1 MKARY
6 NLHILFNTITE
17 STASSECHVA
27 EQPTRWAVAGIRPQL
42 ALLILLTQVVMVW
55 WVADSEI
62 ARSIYLICY
71 SLMMPTALYLLFAR
85 LLRRWLPFD
94 RRELLMGY
102 IVLTCTIPIIG
113 FGGLRFILPGMGFF
127 PYFSQTQPQWNR
139 YLPYLANLPILHD
152 SEAIQSLYRGQ
163 SGVPWQAWV
172 VPVLF
177 WSLYLLLLT
186 GIWIGLAGLLHRIWN
201 RQERLTFPIAVLP
214 LQLTDLQDDLLRRP
228 LFWLGFAIP
237 AVLQSLLV
245 LHDWYPAIPAV
256 QLKATYIKIPLFQ
269 SPPWNAFPD
278 FPLGIYPMAV
288 GLAYFVPSSISF
300 SCWFFWL
307 GTRLLYVV
315 GSAFGL
321 EVGDTAAAR
330 FPYKEEQAAGAW
342 IAFALMV
349 GWGARWHWQSL
360 KRHLTPDELH
370 TVRWLGLLALGCFLL
385 CAGMMML
392 TGIPP
397 LFALLIIG
405 VYVAYMLSGARIR
418 AEAGGQWTFAP
429 ATWTPHRVANAVLG
443 TQNLS
448 EGAIVAGGYFDLV
461 HVDIRAQSLPYL
473 MEGMKIADSIGL
485 RWRTVLVWVA
495 IGTVTALAV
504 GWWSSLSNFY
514 ALGAATAKSNA
525 YAMWKVQYGMQQMHS
540 LAETRSTWD
549 RSGVL
554 AACVGGGFTLL
565 LASLRMR
572 LNAFPLHP
580 VGYVMANTITMNAF
594 FLTFLVAWTAKVLV
608 QRFGG
613 SKGYRRSLAF
623 FVGVTLGDIVTQ
635 AGWALIG
642 KLFNV
647 PIYQF
652 LT

>member
-1 MKARY
+1 MSH
-6 NLHILFNTITE
+6 LHTLFNTITE
-17 STASSECHVA
+17 SMARSECHVA

-172 VPVLF
+172 VPILF
-177 WSLYLLLLT
+177 WSLYLLMLT
-186 GIWIGLAGLLHRIWN
+186 GVWIGLAGLLHRIWN
-201 RQERLTFPIAVLP
+201 RQERLTFPITVLP
-214 LQLTDLQDDLLRRP
+214 LQLTDLQDDLLRHP

-237 AVLQSLLV
+237 AVLQSLLA
-245 LHDWYPAIPAV
+245 LHDWYPAIPAL

-307 GTRLLYVV
+307 VTRLLYVV

-360 KRHLTPDELH
+360 KRHLTPDELR

-405 VYVAYMLSGARIR
+405 VYVAYVLSGARIR

-540 LAETRSTWD
+540 LANTRTAWD
-549 RSGVL
+549 KSGVL
-554 AACVGGGFTLL
+554 AACVGGGVTLL

-652 LT
+652 LS

>member
-1 MKARY
+1 MSRSYEHTSTPTGSLAHAR
-6 NLHILFNTITE
+6 L
-17 STASSECHVA
+17 VV
-27 EQPTRWAVAGIRPQL
+27 EQPRRWTIAGIRPQL
-42 ALLILLTQVVMVW
+42 ALLILLTQAVMVW

-71 SLMMPTALYLLFAR
+71 SLMMPTALYLLFVR

-94 RRELLMGY
+94 HRELLMGY
-102 IVLTCTIPIIG
+102 IVLTSTIPIIG

-139 YLPYLANLPILHD
+139 YLPYLTHLPILHN
-152 SEAIQSLYRGQ
+152 SEAIRALYRGQ
-163 SGVPWQAWV
+163 SSVPWQAWT
-172 VPVLF
+172 VPILF
-177 WSLYLLLLT
+177 WSLYLILLT
-186 GIWIGLAGLLHRIWN
+186 GIWIGLAAVLHRIWI
-201 RQERLTFPIAVLP
+201 RQERLTFPITVLP
-214 LQLTDLQDDLLRRP
+214 LQLTDPQDDLLRRP

-237 AVLQSLLV
+237 AVLQTLLV

-256 QLKATYIKIPLFQ
+256 QLKVTYVKIPLFQ

-307 GTRLLYVV
+307 VTRLLYVV

-342 IAFALMV
+342 IAFAMMA
-349 GWGARWHWQSL
+349 GWGARRHWQSL
-360 KRHLTPDELH
+360 KRHLSPDELR
-370 TVRWLGLLALGCFLL
+370 TVRWLGLLALGCLLL

-405 VYVAYMLSGARIR
+405 VYVAYVLSGARIR

-429 ATWTPHRVANAVLG
+429 ATWTPHRVTNAVLG
-443 TQNLS
+443 TQNLP

-473 MEGMKIADSIGL
+473 MEGLKVADSVGL

-514 ALGAATAKSNA
+514 TLGAATAKSNA

-540 LAETRSTWD
+540 LASTRVAWD
-549 RSGVL
+549 KSGVL
-554 AACVGGGFTLL
+554 AACIGGGFTLL

-594 FLTFLVAWTAKVLV
+594 FLTFLIAWTAKVLV

-635 AGWALIG
+635 AGWALVG
-642 KLFNV
+642 RLLDV

>member
-1 MKARY
+1 MPNSY
-6 NLHILFNTITE
+6 TPFNTITV
-17 STASSECHVA
+17 STARLESQVA
-27 EQPTRWAVAGIRPQL
+27 EQPRRWTVAGIRPQL
-42 ALLILLTQVVMVW
+42 ALLILLTQGVMVW

-127 PYFSQTQPQWNR
+127 PYFSQTQPQWDR

-172 VPVLF
+172 VPILF

-186 GIWIGLAGLLHRIWN
+186 GVWIGLAGLLHRIWN
-201 RQERLTFPIAVLP
+201 RQERLTFPITVLP
-214 LQLTDLQDDLLRRP
+214 LQLTDLQDDLLHRP

-237 AVLQSLLV
+237 AVLQSLLA
-245 LHDWYPAIPAV
+245 LHDWYPATPAL
-256 QLKATYIKIPLFQ
+256 QLKATYMKIPLFQ

-300 SCWFFWL
+300 SCWSFWL
-307 GTRLLYVV
+307 VTRLLYVV

-360 KRHLTPDELH
+360 KRHLTPDESR

-385 CAGMMML
+385 CAGMMTL

-405 VYVAYMLSGARIR
+405 VYVAYVLSGARIR

-443 TQNLS
+443 TQNLP

-495 IGTVTALAV
+495 IGTVSALAV

-540 LAETRSTWD
+540 LVNTRVTWD
-549 RSGVL
+549 KSGVL
-554 AACVGGGFTLL
+554 AACVGGGITFL
-565 LASLRMR
+565 LASLQMR

-594 FLTFLVAWTAKVLV
+594 FLTFLIAWTAKVLV

-635 AGWALIG
+635 ASWALIG
-642 KLFNV
+642 KLFDV

>member
-1 MKARY
+1 MSH
-6 NLHILFNTITE
+6 LHTLFNTITE
-17 STASSECHVA
+17 STARSECHVA

-139 YLPYLANLPILHD
+139 YLPYLANLPVLHD

-172 VPVLF
+172 VPILF
-177 WSLYLLLLT
+177 WSLYLLMLT

-201 RQERLTFPIAVLP
+201 RQERLTFPITVLP
-214 LQLTDLQDDLLRRP
+214 LQLTDLQDDLLRLP

-237 AVLQSLLV
+237 AVLQSLLA
-245 LHDWYPAIPAV
+245 LHDWYPAIPAL

-307 GTRLLYVV
+307 VTRLLYVV

-360 KRHLTPDELH
+360 KRHLTPDELR

-405 VYVAYMLSGARIR
+405 VYVAYVLSGARIR

-495 IGTVTALAV
+495 IGTVMALAV

-540 LAETRSTWD
+540 LANTRTAWD
-549 RSGVL
+549 KSGVL
-554 AACVGGGFTLL
+554 AACVGGGVTLL

-613 SKGYRRSLAF
+613 NKGYRRSLAF

-652 LT
+652 LS

>member
-1 MKARY
+1 MPSS
-6 NLHILFNTITE
+6 TITE
-17 STASSECHVA
+17 GAALA
-27 EQPTRWAVAGIRPQL
+27 EQAGEQSRRWAIAGIRPQL
-42 ALLILLTQVVMVW
+42 ALLILLTQAVMVW

-71 SLMMPTALYLLFAR
+71 SLMMPTTLYLLLVR
-85 LLRRWLPFD
+85 LLRRWLRFD
-94 RRELLMGY
+94 QRELLMGY
-102 IVLTCTIPIIG
+102 IVLTCTLPIVG

-127 PYFSQTQPQWNR
+127 PYFSQTQPQWNS
-139 YLPYLANLPILHD
+139 YLPYLAHLPVLHD
-152 SEAIQSLYRGQ
+152 AEAIRALYRGQ
-163 SGVPWQAWV
+163 SGVPWQTWT
-172 VPVLF
+172 VPILF
-177 WSLYLLLLT
+177 WSLYLILLT
-186 GIWIGLAGLLHRIWN
+186 GVWIGLAAILHRIWI
-201 RQERLTFPIAVLP
+201 RQERLTFPITVLP
-214 LQLTDLQDDLLRRP
+214 LQITDPQDDLLHRP
-228 LFWLGFAIP
+228 LFWLGFSIP
-237 AVLQSLLV
+237 AVLQSLLA
-245 LHDWYPAIPAV
+245 LHDWYPAIPAI
-256 QLKATYIKIPLFQ
+256 QLKVTYIKIPLFQ
-269 SPPWNAFPD
+269 SPPWNTFPD

-307 GTRLLYVV
+307 VTRLLYVV

-342 IAFALMV
+342 IAFALIV
-349 GWGARWHWQSL
+349 GWSARWHWQSL
-360 KRHLTPDELH
+360 KRHLTPDELR
-370 TVRWLGLLALGCFLL
+370 TIRWLGLLALGCVLL

-392 TGIPP
+392 TGVPP

-405 VYVAYMLSGARIR
+405 VYVAYVLSGARIR

-443 TQNLS
+443 TQNLP
-448 EGAIVAGGYFDLV
+448 EGAIVTGGYFDLV

-473 MEGMKIADSIGL
+473 MEGLKIADSIGL

-525 YAMWKVQYGMQQMHS
+525 YAMWKVQYGMQQMHA
-540 LAETRSTWD
+540 LASTRVAWD

-554 AACVGGGFTLL
+554 AVCIGGGFTLL

-594 FLTFLVAWTAKVLV
+594 FLTFLIAWAAKVLV

-642 KLFNV
+642 KLLDV

>member
-1 MKARY
+1 MFSTGETVTDAR
-6 NLHILFNTITE
+6 LRTD
-17 STASSECHVA
+17 A
-27 EQPTRWAVAGIRPQL
+27 TRRNAVCTSRGLVAGVRPRL
-42 ALLILLTQVVMVW
+42 ALFILLTQAVMIW

-71 SLMMPTALYLLFAR
+71 SLMMPTALYLLFVHMF
-85 LLRRWLPFD
+85 RRWLPFD
-94 RRELLMGY
+94 HRELLMGY
-102 IVLTCTIPIIG
+102 IVLTATIPIIG
-113 FGGLRFILPGMGFF
+113 FGGLRFLIPGMGFF
-127 PYFSQTQPQWNR
+127 PYFSQTRPQWER
-139 YLPYLANLPILHD
+139 YLPFLDRLPILHAPD
-152 SEAIQSLYRGQ
+152 AIQSLYRGE
-163 SGVPWQAWV
+163 SSVPWQAWIA
-172 VPVLF
+172 PIAF
-177 WSLYLLLLT
+177 WSLYLLLMT
-186 GIWIGLAGLLHRIWN
+186 GIWIGLAAVLQRIWI
-201 RQERLTFPIAVLP
+201 RQERLTFPITVLP
-214 LQLTDLQDDLLRRP
+214 LQLTDPQDDLFRRP
-228 LFWLGFAIP
+228 LFWMGFAIP

-245 LHDWYPAIPAV
+245 LHDWYPAIPAI
-256 QLKATYIKIPLFQ
+256 QLKAQYIPLPFLQ
-269 SPPWNAFPD
+269 TRPWNAFPA

-307 GTRLLYVV
+307 VTRLLYVA

-342 IAFALMV
+342 IAFACMV
-349 GWGARWHWQSL
+349 GWGARRHWHSL
-360 KRHLTPDELH
+360 RNQLTPDEYR
-370 TVRWLGLLALGCFLL
+370 TVRKLGLLALACALL
-385 CAGMMML
+385 CAGMMMW

-405 VYVAYMLSGARIR
+405 VYVAYVLSGARIR

-429 ATWTPHRVANAVLG
+429 ATWTPHRVANAGLG
-443 TQNLS
+443 TQGLS
-448 EGAIVAGGYFDLV
+448 DGALVAGGYFDLV
-461 HVDIRAQSLPYL
+461 HVDIRGQSLPYL
-473 MEGMKIADSIGL
+473 MEGLKIADSVGL
-485 RWRTVLVWVA
+485 RWRTVLTWVA
-495 IGTVTALAV
+495 IGTVTALAL
-504 GWWSSLSNFY
+504 GWWSSLSQFY

-525 YAMWKVQYGMQQMHS
+525 YAMWKVQYGMEQMHA
-540 LAETRSTWD
+540 LASTRAEWD
-549 RSGVL
+549 RSGIL

-565 LASLRMR
+565 LASLRMK
-572 LNAFPLHP
+572 LYAFPLHP

-635 AGWALIG
+635 AGWALVG
-642 KLFNV
+642 KLLDV

>member
-1 MKARY
+1 MSRSYEHTSTPTGSVAHAR
-6 NLHILFNTITE
+6 L
-17 STASSECHVA
+17 VA
-27 EQPTRWAVAGIRPQL
+27 EQPRRWTIAGIRPQL
-42 ALLILLTQVVMVW
+42 ALLILLTQAVMVW

-71 SLMMPTALYLLFAR
+71 SLMMPTALYLLFVR

-102 IVLTCTIPIIG
+102 IVLTSTIPIIG

-139 YLPYLANLPILHD
+139 YMPYLTHLPILHD
-152 SEAIQSLYRGQ
+152 PEAIRALYRGQ
-163 SGVPWQAWV
+163 SDVPWQAWT
-172 VPVLF
+172 VPILF
-177 WSLYLLLLT
+177 WSLYLILLT
-186 GIWIGLAGLLHRIWN
+186 GIWIGLAAVLHRIWI
-201 RQERLTFPIAVLP
+201 RQERLTFPITVLP
-214 LQLTDLQDDLLRRP
+214 LQITDPQDDLLRRP

-245 LHDWYPAIPAV
+245 VRDWYPAIPAV
-256 QLKATYIKIPLFQ
+256 QLKVTYVKIPLFQ

-307 GTRLLYVV
+307 VTRLLYVV

-342 IAFALMV
+342 IAFAMMA
-349 GWGARWHWQSL
+349 GWGARRHWQSL
-360 KRHLTPDELH
+360 KRHLSPDELR
-370 TVRWLGLLALGCFLL
+370 TVRWLGLLALGCLLL

-405 VYVAYMLSGARIR
+405 VYVAYVLSGVRIR

-429 ATWTPHRVANAVLG
+429 ATWTPHRVTNAVLG
-443 TQNLS
+443 TQNLP

-473 MEGMKIADSIGL
+473 MEGLKIADSVGL
-485 RWRTVLVWVA
+485 RWRTVLAWVA

-540 LAETRSTWD
+540 LASTRVAWD
-549 RSGVL
+549 SSGVL
-554 AACVGGGFTLL
+554 AACIGGGFTLL

-635 AGWALIG
+635 AGWALVG
-642 KLFNV
+642 GVLDV

>member
-1 MKARY
+1 MP
-6 NLHILFNTITE
+6 FSTITE
-17 STASSECHVA
+17 GATLA
-27 EQPTRWAVAGIRPQL
+27 EQAGEQPRRWAIAGIRPQL
-42 ALLILLTQVVMVW
+42 ALLILLTQAVMVW

-71 SLMMPTALYLLFAR
+71 SLMMPTALYLLLVR
-85 LLRRWLPFD
+85 LLRRWLRFD

-102 IVLTCTIPIIG
+102 IVLTCTLPIVG

-127 PYFSQTQPQWNR
+127 PYFSQTQPQWNS
-139 YLPYLANLPILHD
+139 YLPYLAHLPVLHD
-152 SEAIQSLYRGQ
+152 AEAIRALYRGQ
-163 SGVPWQAWV
+163 SGVPWQAWT
-172 VPVLF
+172 VPILF
-177 WSLYLLLLT
+177 WSLYLILLT
-186 GIWIGLAGLLHRIWN
+186 GVWIGLAAILHRIWI
-201 RQERLTFPIAVLP
+201 RQERLTFPITVLP
-214 LQLTDLQDDLLRRP
+214 LQITDPQDDLLRRP

-237 AVLQSLLV
+237 AVLQSLLA
-245 LHDWYPAIPAV
+245 LHDWYPAIPAI
-256 QLKATYIKIPLFQ
+256 QLKVTYIKIPFFQ

-288 GLAYFVPSSISF
+288 GLAYFMPSSISF

-307 GTRLLYVV
+307 VTRLLYVA

-321 EVGDTAAAR
+321 EVGGTAAAR

-349 GWGARWHWQSL
+349 GWSARWHWQSL
-360 KRHLTPDELH
+360 KRHLTPDELR
-370 TVRWLGLLALGCFLL
+370 TIRWLGLLALGCVLL

-392 TGIPP
+392 TGVPP

-405 VYVAYMLSGARIR
+405 VYVAYVLSGARIR

-443 TQNLS
+443 TQNLP
-448 EGAIVAGGYFDLV
+448 EEAIVAGGYFDLV

-473 MEGMKIADSIGL
+473 MEGLKIADSIGL
-485 RWRTVLVWVA
+485 HWRKVLVWVA

-525 YAMWKVQYGMQQMHS
+525 YAMWKVQYGMQQMHA
-540 LAETRSTWD
+540 LASTRVAWD

-554 AACVGGGFTLL
+554 AVCIGGGFTLL

-580 VGYVMANTITMNAF
+580 VGYVMANTITMDSF
-594 FLTFLVAWTAKVLV
+594 FLTFLMAWAAKVLV

-623 FVGVTLGDIVTQ
+623 FIGVTLGDIVTQ
-635 AGWALIG
+635 TGWALIG
-642 KLFNV
+642 KLLDV

-652 LT
+652 LS

>member
-1 MKARY
+1 MFTFREQVNSVTTKQPIKEYAAKQAR
-6 NLHILFNTITE
+6 
-17 STASSECHVA
+17 
-27 EQPTRWAVAGIRPQL
+27 RWMIAGIRPRL
-42 ALLILLTQVVMVW
+42 ALLILFTQAIMVW

-71 SLMMPTALYLLFAR
+71 SLMMPTTLYLLLVR

-94 RRELLMGY
+94 RSELLMGY
-102 IVLTCTIPIIG
+102 IVLTATIPIIG
-113 FGGLRFILPGMGFF
+113 FGGLRFLIPGMGFF
-127 PYFSQTQPQWNR
+127 PYFSQTQPQWTP
-139 YLPYLANLPILHD
+139 YLPYLHHLPILHNPD
-152 SEAIQSLYRGQ
+152 AIQALYRGQ

-172 VPVLF
+172 APVAF
-177 WSLYLLLLT
+177 WSFYLMLLT
-186 GIWIGLAGLLHRIWN
+186 GIWIGLAALLHRIWI
-201 RQERLTFPIAVLP
+201 RQERLTFPITVLP
-214 LQLTDLQDDLLRRP
+214 LQITDPQDDLLRRP

-256 QLKATYIKIPLFQ
+256 QLKAQYIPLSFLQ
-269 SPPWNAFPD
+269 SPPWNAFPA

-307 GTRLLYVV
+307 AVRLLYVV
-315 GSAFGL
+315 GAAFGF

-342 IAFALMV
+342 IAFALMA
-349 GWGARWHWQSL
+349 GWGAHRHWHSL
-360 KRHLTPDELH
+360 KSQLTPSEAR
-370 TVRWLGLLALGCFLL
+370 TVQALGWLALGCALL
-385 CAGMMML
+385 CALMMTF

-405 VYVAYMLSGARIR
+405 VYVAYVLSGARIR

-429 ATWTPHRVANAVLG
+429 ATWTPHRVANATLG

-448 EGAIVAGGYFDLV
+448 EHAIVAGGYFDLV

-473 MEGMKIADSIGL
+473 MEGLKIADSVGL
-485 RWRTVLVWVA
+485 RWRTVLTWVT
-495 IGTVTALAV
+495 IGTVTALAL
-504 GWWSSLSNFY
+504 GWWSSLSYFY
-514 ALGAATAKSNA
+514 TLGAATAKSNA
-525 YAMWKVQYGMQQMHS
+525 YALWKVHYGMQQMHS
-540 LAETRSTWD
+540 LANTRAVWD
-549 RSGVL
+549 QSGVL
-554 AACVGGGFTLL
+554 AACVGAAVTLL
-565 LASLRMR
+565 LASLRIR
-572 LNAFPLHP
+572 YTSFPLHP

-594 FLTFLVAWTAKVLV
+594 FLTFLVAWIAKTLV

-623 FVGVTLGDIVTQ
+623 FVGLTLGDIVTQ
-635 AGWALIG
+635 AMWALVG

>member
-1 MKARY
+1 MGLDMQSADVKATDLRETGGS
-6 NLHILFNTITE
+6 FASRDQNTRFGI
-17 STASSECHVA
+17 
-27 EQPTRWAVAGIRPQL
+27 AGIRPQL
-42 ALLILLTQVVMVW
+42 AVLIVLTQAVMVW

-71 SLMMPTALYLLFAR
+71 SLMMPTALYLLLAR

-102 IVLTCTIPIIG
+102 IVLTATIPIIG
-113 FGGLRFILPGMGFF
+113 FGGLRFLIPGMGFF
-127 PYFSQTQPQWNR
+127 PYFSQTQPQWSR
-139 YLPYLANLPILHD
+139 YLPFLEHLPVVQDPAAIL
-152 SEAIQSLYRGQ
+152 SLYRGE
-163 SGVPWQAWV
+163 SGVPWLAWIA
-172 VPVLF
+172 PIAF
-177 WSLYLLLLT
+177 WSLYLMLIT
-186 GIWIGLAGLLHRIWN
+186 GIWMGLAAVMHRIWI
-201 RQERLTFPIAVLP
+201 RQERLTFPITVLP
-214 LQLTDLQDDLLRRP
+214 LQLTDPEDDLLRRP

-237 AVLQSLLV
+237 AILQSLLV
-245 LHDWYPAIPAV
+245 LHDWYPAIPAIR
-256 QLKATYIKIPLFQ
+256 LKAQYVPLSFLQ
-269 SPPWNAFPD
+269 TPPWNAFPV

-288 GLAYFVPSSISF
+288 GLAYFVPSHISF

-307 GTRLLYVV
+307 VTRLLYVV

-342 IAFALMV
+342 IAFAFMI
-349 GWGARWHWQSL
+349 GWGARWHWHSL
-360 KRHLTPDELH
+360 RRLLPPDELRA
-370 TVRWLGLLALGCFLL
+370 VRWMGLLALTCALL
-385 CAGMMML
+385 CVTMMVL
-392 TGIPP
+392 TGIPV

-405 VYVAYMLSGARIR
+405 VYVAYVLSGARIR

-429 ATWTPHRVANAVLG
+429 ATWTPHRVANAALG
-443 TQNLS
+443 TQSLP
-448 EGAIVAGGYFDLV
+448 EGALVAGGYFDLV

-473 MEGMKIADSIGL
+473 MEGLKIADSVGL
-485 RWRTVLVWVA
+485 RWRTVLMWTA
-495 IGTVTALAV
+495 IGTGTALAL
-504 GWWSSLSNFY
+504 GWWCSLSQFY
-514 ALGAATAKSNA
+514 SLGAATAKSNE
-525 YAMWKVQYGMQQMHS
+525 YAMWKVQYGMQQMHL
-540 LAETRSTWD
+540 LASTRAEWD
-549 RSGVL
+549 RSGML
-554 AACVGGGFTLL
+554 AAAAGGAFTLL
-565 LASLRMR
+565 LANLRMR
-572 LNAFPLHP
+572 LSAFPLHP

-635 AGWALIG
+635 AGWAVVG
-642 KLFNV
+642 KLLDV